1 MPSPS
6 SGMLFPSLSGTR
18 WLSAVR
24 LILPPGRAAPSPGPP
39 PQPPRGSLRT
49 ALYRRLSCETR
60 GANCPLPPAGSV
72 FLGGRATCA
81 RRGPAPRPVAHRPAP
96 RPGSAATGGPRAPPR
111 TGAPAAAA
119 AGGPWIPL
127 TPLTRPEPRGRLP
140 VPLSPPP
147 PGLRVKGSVYHAKRS
162 SRGPG
167 DL

>member
-1 MPSPS
+1 
-6 SGMLFPSLSGTR
+6 MLFPSLSGTR

-60 GANCPLPPAGSV
+60 GANCSLQPAGSV

-111 TGAPAAAA
+111 PGAHAAA

-127 TPLTRPEPRGRLP
+127 TRPEPRGRLP
-140 VPLSPPP
+140 APPP
-147 PGLRVKGSVYHAKRS
+147 HPPSASQRGASITQAIFAGSWRS
-162 SRGPG
+162 IGAC
-167 DL
+167 